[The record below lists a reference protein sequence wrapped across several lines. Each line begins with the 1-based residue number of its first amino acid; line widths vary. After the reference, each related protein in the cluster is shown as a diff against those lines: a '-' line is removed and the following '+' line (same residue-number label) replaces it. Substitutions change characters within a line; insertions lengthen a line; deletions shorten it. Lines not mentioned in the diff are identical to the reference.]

1 MTEVIAEIGPV
12 DYLVVEFP
20 GNKMTGDGLPL
31 LVDLHDR
38 GIIRILDLVFV
49 RKDLDGSISGLA
61 IADLDS
67 DGELDLAVFEGVRSG
82 LLGDDDVDEASTRL
96 EPGNSAGILLYA
108 NTWAAPFAAALLR
121 GGAQVVASGRIPAEE
136 LVPHSTRPTRRRSR
150 LTRTGVS
157 RRVVPAG

>member
-20 GNKMTGDGLPL
+20 GNKMTGEGLSI

-38 GIIRILDLVFV
+38 GVIQILDLVFV
-49 RKDLDGSISGLA
+49 RKDLDGSVSGLA

-67 DGELDLAVFEGVRSG
+67 DGELDVAIFEGVSSG
-82 LLGDDDVDEASTRL
+82 LIGEDDVEEASHAL

-121 GGAQVVASGRIPAEE
+121 GGAQVVASGRIPAED
-136 LVPHSTRPTRRRSR
+136 LVAVLETSEQ
-150 LTRTGVS
+150 
-157 RRVVPAG
+157 PA

>member
-61 IADLDS
+61 IADLDA
-67 DGELDLAVFEGVRSG
+67 DGELDVAIFEGVRSG
-82 LLGDDDVDEASTRL
+82 LIGEDDVDEASHAL

-121 GGAQVVASGRIPAEE
+121 GGAQVVASGRIPAED
-136 LVPHSTRPTRRRSR
+136 LVAALDSADQS
-150 LTRTGVS
+150 
-157 RRVVPAG
+157 A

>member
-61 IADLDS
+61 IADLDA
-67 DGELDLAVFEGVRSG
+67 DGELDVAIFEGVRSG
-82 LLGDDDVDEASTRL
+82 LIGEDDVDEASHAL

-121 GGAQVVASGRIPAEE
+121 GGASVVASGRIPAED
-136 LVPHSTRPTRRRSR
+136 LVAALDSADQS
-150 LTRTGVS
+150 
-157 RRVVPAG
+157 A

>member
-20 GNKMTGDGLPL
+20 GNKMTGEGLSI

-38 GIIRILDLVFV
+38 GVIQILDLVFV
-49 RKDLDGSISGLA
+49 RKDLDGSVSGLA

-67 DGELDLAVFEGVRSG
+67 DGELDVAIFEGVSSG
-82 LLGDDDVDEASTRL
+82 LIGEDDVEEASHAL
-96 EPGNSAGILLYA
+96 EPGNAAGILLYA

-121 GGAQVVASGRIPAEE
+121 GGAQVVASGRIPAED
-136 LVPHSTRPTRRRSR
+136 LVAVLETSEQ
-150 LTRTGVS
+150 
-157 RRVVPAG
+157 PA

>member
-49 RKDLDGSISGLA
+49 RKDLDGSVSGLA

-67 DGELDLAVFEGVRSG
+67 DGELDVAIFEGVSSG
-82 LLGDDDVDEASTRL
+82 LIGEDDVEEASHAL

-121 GGAQVVASGRIPAEE
+121 GGAQVVASGRIPAED
-136 LVPHSTRPTRRRSR
+136 LVAALDSADQS
-150 LTRTGVS
+150 
-157 RRVVPAG
+157 A

>member
-20 GNKMTGDGLPL
+20 GNKMTGEGLPM

-49 RKDLDGSISGLA
+49 TKDLDGNVAGMA
-61 IADLDS
+61 IADFDA
-67 DGELDLAVFEGVRSG
+67 DGALDLAVFEGVRSG
-82 LLGDDDVDEASTRL
+82 LLDDDDIDEASTAL
-96 EPGNSAGILLYA
+96 EPGSAAGILLYA

-121 GGAQVVASGRIPAEE
+121 GGAQVVASGRIPAED
-136 LVPHSTRPTRRRSR
+136 LVAALETADRS
-150 LTRTGVS
+150 
-157 RRVVPAG
+157 A

>member
-20 GNKMTGDGLPL
+20 GNRMTGEGLPI

-38 GIIRILDLVFV
+38 GIIQILDLVFV
-49 RKDLDGSISGLA
+49 RKDLDGTVSGLA

-67 DGELDLAVFEGVRSG
+67 DGELDVAIFEGVRTG
-82 LLGDDDVDEASTRL
+82 LIGEDDIEEASGAL
-96 EPGNSAGILLYA
+96 EPGNAAGILLYA

-121 GGAQVVASGRIPAEE
+121 GGAQVVASGRIPAEDLLATLDSVE
-136 LVPHSTRPTRRRSR
+136 Q
-150 LTRTGVS
+150 
-157 RRVVPAG
+157 PA

>member
-20 GNKMTGDGLPL
+20 GNKMTGEGLSI

-38 GIIRILDLVFV
+38 GVIQILDLVFV
-49 RKDLDGSISGLA
+49 RKDLDGSVSGLA

-67 DGELDLAVFEGVRSG
+67 DGELDVAIFEGVSSG
-82 LLGDDDVDEASTRL
+82 LIGEDDVEEASHAL

-121 GGAQVVASGRIPAEE
+121 GGAQVVASGRIPAED
-136 LVPHSTRPTRRRSR
+136 LVAALDSADQS
-150 LTRTGVS
+150 
-157 RRVVPAG
+157 A

>member
-61 IADLDS
+61 IADLDA
-67 DGELDLAVFEGVRSG
+67 DGELDVAIFEGVRSG
-82 LLGDDDVDEASTRL
+82 LIGEDDVDEASHAL

-121 GGAQVVASGRIPAEE
+121 GGAQVVASGRIPAED
-136 LVPHSTRPTRRRSR
+136 LVAV
-150 LTRTGVS
+150 L
-157 RRVVPAG
+157 

>member
-20 GNKMTGDGLPL
+20 GNKMTGEGLPI

-61 IADLDS
+61 IADLDA
-67 DGELDLAVFEGVRSG
+67 DGELDVAIFEGVRSG
-82 LLGDDDVDEASTRL
+82 LIGEDDVHEASHAL

-121 GGAQVVASGRIPAEE
+121 GGAQVVASGRIPAED
-136 LVPHSTRPTRRRSR
+136 LVAALDSADQS
-150 LTRTGVS
+150 
-157 RRVVPAG
+157 A